1 MLCSPSPPPPT
12 LSHPHALHTEN
23 MEWKGHVHLH
33 SLKDD
38 CPVMDC
44 VVKSLLLRLQN
55 LIIMHYLLII
65 NFLLNLYLAFCA
77 AASQCNSPASRHRP
91 RSTAPSVV
99 AVVIIILDKNNNK
112 FAKKSGHGPQHD
124 DESRCGGFLGVIW
137 HNCTKSHLDLFS
149 PTLTPPPSS
158 IYIII
163 SIV

>member
-1 MLCSPSPPPPT
+1 MNWLPFNLFGLPS
-12 LSHPHALHTEN
+12 LSALNCICCAVFTIATSSYSKPPHALHTEN

-44 VVKSLLLRLQN
+44 VVKALLLRLQN

-77 AASQCNSPASRHRP
+77 AASQCNSLASRHRP

-124 DESRCGGFLGVIW
+124 DDESRCGGFLG
-137 HNCTKSHLDLFS
+137 
-149 PTLTPPPSS
+149 
-158 IYIII
+158 
-163 SIV
+163 